1 MTRSDCGCLETFGKP
16 HFRVNRVI
24 VRALSLCLAVFIFST
39 SYAQTIQGGATITG
53 DQEMRS
59 FTAAVVVDGVTLFH
73 LRGVSALPAKVRA
86 ALVEKQ
92 IKAVAKDLA
101 VSASSVRVETV
112 DDRSRIVA
120 AEYEI
125 VILVDADARVEGV
138 SRKVLSEVYAGRI
151 AKAIE
156 AYRHDRRPGSLLLDS
171 VYAVVATVVLVFL
184 LWGVHRTTRKLE
196 TVLERRYKG
205 RVQSIEEK
213 LHAAVQ
219 AEQIWR
225 ALRGLVAALRW
236 LLFLELSLLYL
247 QYVLG
252 LYPWTR
258 GFSQKLLQ
266 LVLAPIQRM
275 AISIVEYIPSAIFL
289 IILALLIRFILKA
302 FWILFDAIARESVKI
317 RRFEPEWAWPTY
329 RIVRG
334 VVIVL
339 AVIIAYPYVP
349 GSDSA
354 AFKGISVFVGVLLSL
369 GSSSLVSN
377 IIAGYIMTYR
387 RTFKM
392 GDRVMIENTIGED
405 VMDVRLLVTVL
416 RSIKNEEV
424 VVPNSTI
431 LSNQVINYSSL
442 AREKGLIL
450 HTTVGVG
457 YDAPW
462 RQVEAMLLMAADR
475 TQGLRK
481 DSVPF
486 VWHTSLGD
494 FAVNYELNVYC
505 EKAYD
510 MFDLY
515 TELHRNILDVFNEY
529 KVQIMTP
536 SYEMD
541 SVQPKI
547 VPREQWFAAPA
558 KPQDAGVNR

>member
-392 GDRVMIENTIGED
+392 GDRVMIENTIGD

-475 TQGLRK
+475 TQGIRK
-481 DSVPF
+481 DLIPF

-505 EKAYD
+505 EKAHE

-547 VPREQWFAAPA
+547 VPHEQWFAAPA